1 MFPIRIHKTIQGNHV
16 GLVSYKIIA
25 GFLIFLSSMLVF
37 AHVLRKKS
45 TLSHTESV
53 ELGEAAA
60 SGIFLG
66 AAFFHMLPDSIN
78 SFQHVYGTLTY
89 PIPELICVIGFL
101 LLVFLERISLT
112 HSAVQSKHTV
122 PYILTG
128 ILTIHAIIEGA
139 ALGIGAT
146 FSETIMLFIAIM
158 AHKAS
163 ETFAL
168 CMLLVRHELSTRHIT
183 LIAVLFSLMTPIGIA
198 LGTGINFWA
207 LTANGE
213 LIAAVF
219 NAFAAGTFLYIS
231 TLHHV
236 RFHKHTE
243 EQQGYLEFG
252 CLLAGLSMMGV
263 IALWT

>member
-1 MFPIRIHKTIQGNHV
+1 M
-16 GLVSYKIIA
+16 GLVSYKILA
-25 GFLIFLSSMLVF
+25 ALLIFLSSILVF

-45 TLSHTESV
+45 ALEHTESV
-53 ELGEAAA
+53 ELGEATA

-66 AAFFHMLPDSIN
+66 AAFLHMLPDSIN
-78 SFQHVYGTLTY
+78 IFQQIYGTAITY
-89 PIPELICVIGFL
+89 PIPELLCVLGFL
-101 LLVFLERISLT
+101 LLVLMERFSLT
-112 HSAVQSKHTV
+112 HSETHSSYTV
-122 PYILTG
+122 PYILIA

-146 FSETIMLFIAIM
+146 FSETILLFAAII

-168 CMLLVRHELSTRHIT
+168 CMVLVRHRLPISRIVV
-183 LIAVLFSLMTPIGIA
+183 ISILFALMTPLGIA
-198 LGTGINFWA
+198 LGEGINYWA
-207 LTANGE
+207 LTTNGQ
-213 LIAAVF
+213 LLAAVF

-243 EQQGYLEFG
+243 EKQGFLEFG
-252 CLLAGLSMMGV
+252 CLLAGLTMMGV